1 MPTSPIIQA
10 LFAFSACAILFALW
24 KGGPA
29 ERTAAIVVAANLAG
43 GVLVTEFLNP
53 YRSMLQFANDG
64 ATAFALLAI
73 TLRWAAPWMGAVML
87 LYGGQFALHAYYM
100 ASGRDPRDYLHALM
114 NNLNFSAVL
123 WCLVIGAALAWRRRV
138 MERRTSSAAAA
149 SSSPT
154 PRRRG
159 STPAP

>member
-10 LFAFSACAILFALW
+10 LFAFSACAILFTLW

-29 ERTAAIVVAANLAG
+29 ERAAAIVVSANLLV
-43 GVLVTEFLNP
+43 GVLTTEFFSP
-53 YRSMLQFANDG
+53 HRPMLQFANDG

-87 LYGGQFALHAYYM
+87 LYSAQFALHAYYM
-100 ASGRDPRDYLHALM
+100 ASGRNPRDYLHALM
-114 NNLNFSAVL
+114 NNLNFTAVL
-123 WCLVIGAALAWRRRV
+123 WCLVIGAAMAWRRRIV
-138 MERRTSSAAAA
+138 ERRASSAAAA
-149 SSSPT
+149 ASSPA

-159 STPAP
+159 SAPTP